1 MPQFQIKKE
10 DLKCGLLE
18 LLAEK
23 TSIFSSKGEARRM
36 INSNAVS
43 VNKAKINLEFQIS
56 ENILIDNKYILVQK
70 GKKNYFLIKVL

>member
-36 INSNAVS
+36 ISSNAVS

-56 ENILIDNKYILVQK
+56 ENTLIDNKYILVQK

>member
-23 TSIFSSKGEARRM
+23 TSIFTSKSEARRM

-56 ENILIDNKYILVQK
+56 ENTLIDNKYILVQK